1 MCVAC
6 PEHAHLAPGTGA
18 LAHAPSACRCD
29 AGYSGDAASGG
40 LCVPC
45 ASGSFKTLIGPGTC
59 TSCGA
64 HAFSPSASK
73 NQTACECAAPLWEDG
88 PDGVS
93 SEGFDC
99 QSSCTP
105 GTTKGASECEPC
117 QPETYK
123 PTTGPDACTPCPSPA
138 NASLAGSVSAAN
150 CTCRAGEIGL
160 AEADYRVVTLGAFS
174 ATEDL
179 VCTSTCTHTGFFASL
194 SFTGPGPVLV
204 HLQRGPARLLVFS
217 CEHDCAALA
226 GAAIPLASPLT
237 AFHAELRATLYAG
250 TTLTL
255 ARHTERAVE
264 PLSFAGLP
272 LAAFAVARRLATG
285 DHVFADAPT
294 RVQHRCAPCPPGLVC
309 H

>member
-1 MCVAC
+1 
-6 PEHAHLAPGTGA
+6 
-18 LAHAPSACRCD
+18 
-29 AGYSGDAASGG
+29 
-40 LCVPC
+40 VPC
-45 ASGSFKTLIGPGTC
+45 ASGSFKTRIGPAAC
-59 TSCGA
+59 EPCGA
-64 HAFSPSASK
+64 HASSPSASA

-88 PDGVS
+88 SDGLP

-99 QSSCTP
+99 QPACLP
-105 GTTKGASECEPC
+105 GSTKGATACEPC

-123 PTTGPDACTPCPSPA
+123 DSTGPGACTPCPSPA
-138 NASLAGSVSAAN
+138 NASLAGSASAAN
-150 CTCRAGEIGL
+150 CTCRAGEMGL
-160 AEADYRVVTLGAFS
+160 AEADHRVLTLGAFT

-179 VCTSTCTHTGFFASL
+179 VCAATCTHSGFFASL

-204 HLQRGPARLLVFS
+204 HLQRGAASLLVFS

-250 TTLTL
+250 TSLALT
-255 ARHTERAVE
+255 RHTERAVE
-264 PLSFAGLP
+264 PPAFAGLP

-285 DHVFADAPT
+285 DNVFADAPA